1 MMRHAPSLPQVISSF
16 SQMNEQAISSQSQQ
30 PKRIDVTMA
39 SYLSLVAFLNT
50 QTSCKRTLLEQDEAG
65 PVTLSKWVR

>member
-1 MMRHAPSLPQVISSF
+1 MMRHAPSLPQIISSF
-16 SQMNEQAISSQSQQ
+16 SQMNNQAISSQRPQ

-50 QTSCKRTLLEQDEAG
+50 QTSSKKSLSEQDEAG